1 MRLICNAIGIALL
14 TAATAAAQTSTT
26 QTTRKIEV
34 KDGRNIT
41 VTGCLAENPGGGFKL
56 IGDNGSLKY
65 VLITDEDL
73 SKRVGH
79 RVEVKGRAA
88 DQGDGKV
95 KIESKTVGTSGEISK
110 STTESTGDLAG
121 MPFLGVKS
129 IKKIADGC
137 R

>member
-1 MRLICNAIGIALL
+1 MTLIGNTVGIAMLC
-14 TAATAAAQTSTT
+14 AVTAAAQSSTI

-41 VTGCLAENPGGGFKL
+41 VTGCLAVNPGGGFKL
-56 IGDNGSLKY
+56 TETNGEMKY
-65 VLITDEDL
+65 ALITDDNL
-73 SKRVGH
+73 SNRVGD

-88 DQGDGKV
+88 DQGEGKV

-110 STTESTGDLAG
+110 STTEAKGDLGG
-121 MPFLGVKS
+121 MPFLGVTS
-129 IKKIADGC
+129 IKKIANGC